1 MKISNVGLDLIKSF
15 EGCQLKA
22 YQCPAGIW
30 TIGYGETGTFT
41 LTGQKIVPGMT
52 ITKEQAEE
60 SFKLVLSKKGYEN
73 AVNRLG
79 VELNQNQFDALVSFC
94 YNLGTGIFKGSL
106 ENAIKNR
113 NWSNVAAQM
122 LLYNKAR
129 VNGKLTVLKGL
140 ERRRQAES
148 ALFLK
153 PCVKEDKQLKEAVHK
168 IAFEYDINEPSCNDV
183 SKMKMQYVPGLI
195 KKLGGI
201 VEINSKITKCGMNF
215 ELERWKY
222 IMSTGAYSANNVRSL
237 LIKYAATL

>member
-1 MKISNVGLDLIKSF
+1 MKTSKTGLDLIKSF

-22 YQCPAGIW
+22 YRCPAGVW
-30 TIGYGETGTFT
+30 TIGWGTT
-41 LTGQKIVPGMT
+41 EPVNGVRPHEGMR
-52 ITKEQAEE
+52 ITQAQADRL
-60 SFKLVLSKKGYEN
+60 LVEHLQAYEN

-129 VNGKLTVLKGL
+129 VDGKLTELKGL
-140 ERRRQAES
+140 TRRRQAES
-148 ALFLK
+148 ELFLK
-153 PCVKEDKQLKEAVHK
+153 PYAEDKQLKEAVHK
-168 IAFEYDINEPSCNDV
+168 IAMEHNINEVAWNNV
-183 SKMKMQYVPGLI
+183 ANMKMVNVPSLI

-201 VEINSKITKCGMNF
+201 VAINARITKCGMNF
-215 ELERWKY
+215 DLERWKY
-222 IMSTGAYSANNVRSL
+222 IISTGAYSANNVRAL

>member
-73 AVNRLG
+73 AVNGLG

-106 ENAIKNR
+106 ENAIKNK

-153 PCVKEDKQLKEAVHK
+153 PYTEDKQLKDAVHK
-168 IAFEYDINEPSCNDV
+168 IAMQFNINETSWNSV
-183 SKMKMQYVPGLI
+183 ASMKMVNVPSLI

-201 VEINSKITKCGMNF
+201 VAINSRVTQKGMSF
-215 ELERWKY
+215 DLERWKY
-222 IMSTGAYSANNVRSL
+222 IISTGAYSANNVRAL